1 VHHGVEYPAQWPA
14 ILSREEWDEVQLVLD
29 AKHTTPRRTKS
40 GRTYLLT
47 GFVVCTLCGN
57 HMTGS
62 GHSRKGNGVE
72 RRYYC
77 QPVDSTGLPRGCGKV
92 ARLAEP
98 LETLVTRAV
107 LYRLDSEGLA
117 YIFAAASQDD
127 DIQAA
132 MAGYQA
138 MKSRL
143 GNLLADYYLEFN
155 KYAKDEMRQL
165 KAELEARLEQITR
178 KMERL
183 DSTRILKN
191 VPVGQQVKDLWE
203 GADQAVRRN
212 LIALLIE
219 KIEILPIGRDNT
231 RWHDDVTGQEWRFDP
246 TKVEIVWKV

>member
-1 VHHGVEYPAQWPA
+1 MFARSIRY
-14 ILSREEWDEVQLVLD
+14 
-29 AKHTTPRRTKS
+29 RRPE
-40 GRTYLLT
+40 
-47 GFVVCTLCGN
+47 
-57 HMTGS
+57 H
-62 GHSRKGNGVE
+62 
-72 RRYYC
+72 
-77 QPVDSTGLPRGCGKV
+77 LP
-92 ARLAEP
+92 
-98 LETLVTRAV
+98 
-107 LYRLDSEGLA
+107 
-117 YIFAAASQDD
+117 
-127 DIQAA
+127 
-132 MAGYQA
+132 
-138 MKSRL
+138 
-143 GNLLADYYLEFN
+143 DYYLEFN

-183 DSTRILKN
+183 DSTHILKN

>member
-1 VHHGVEYPAQWPA
+1 MLACMVVPGKPVNSAGHHH
-14 ILSREEWDEVQLVLD
+14 R
-29 AKHTTPRRTKS
+29 
-40 GRTYLLT
+40 
-47 GFVVCTLCGN
+47 
-57 HMTGS
+57 
-62 GHSRKGNGVE
+62 
-72 RRYYC
+72 
-77 QPVDSTGLPRGCGKV
+77 
-92 ARLAEP
+92 
-98 LETLVTRAV
+98 
-107 LYRLDSEGLA
+107 
-117 YIFAAASQDD
+117 
-127 DIQAA
+127 
-132 MAGYQA
+132 
-138 MKSRL
+138 KSR
-143 GNLLADYYLEFN
+143 NSSYYLEFN